1 MYFCLTIDSIK
12 KAIHNSL
19 KVNKA
24 ALKLS
29 DNATELVDII
39 VDSISDK
46 KGEEIVSID
55 LRKVEDAVADFFVI
69 CHASTGIQIK
79 SIAEHIESQV
89 WTKLGERPW
98 RKEGK
103 QNLEWVLLDYV
114 NVVVHIFLKSKRS
127 FYQLEELWSDG
138 VLTDYED

>member
-1 MYFCLTIDSIK
+1 MYFCFTIDSTK

-24 ALKLS
+24 ALRVS
-29 DNATELVDII
+29 DNATELVDLI

-55 LRKVEDAVADFFVI
+55 LRKVDDAVADFFVL

-79 SIAEHIESQV
+79 SIAEHIEFNVLTQMS
-89 WTKLGERPW
+89 ERPW
-98 RKEGK
+98 RKEGLR
-103 QNLEWVLLDYV
+103 NLEWVLLDYV

-138 VLTDYED
+138 VLTEFED